1 MYVLSSEHFCTFT
14 GAGISTAAG
23 IPDFRSGAN
32 TVLATGA
39 GAWEKAAAI
48 QKARKAGTLKN
59 EPAAKGGV
67 KVGIAKAYPTKCHM
81 AMVALMEAG
90 LLKHAI
96 SQNCDGL
103 HRRSG
108 IPAEKLTEV
117 HGNTN
122 LEVCIKCGKEYMRDF
137 RVRTAKHVHE
147 HKTGRKCD
155 DSRCGG
161 DLKDTII
168 NFNENL
174 DPVILERGELN
185 GQSADLMLA
194 MGSSLR
200 IYPAAG
206 MAKATAEQGG
216 KLVIVN
222 LQKTPLDAYADM
234 VIHGKTDEV
243 MEMLMKELNMVI
255 PQWKQSRWVKCA
267 IDTTKSGKETL
278 TVGGIDGNG
287 CAYDLFKGVSINGK
301 AMKTATLSESQMKA
315 GQTIPVKLQFQG
327 HYGETDLTLNVPRD
341 AMKASKSFLK
351 INIIWSP
358 YTKSWETAIAYDAFT
373 NQPLGPVQM
382 GEGVKM
388 VQPKAAALN
397 KQMAGMKI

>member
-1 MYVLSSEHFCTFT
+1 MADTAIKNEEEKKEYFDAPDVLAAKVQKLAGYVLSAEHFCTFT

-32 TVLATGA
+32 TCLATGA

-81 AMVALMEAG
+81 SLVALMEAG
-90 LLKHAI
+90 LLKHVI

-108 IPAEKLTEV
+108 IPAENLSEV

-122 LEVCIKCGKEYMRDF
+122 LEVCTKCKKEYMRDF
-137 RVRTAKHVHE
+137 RVRNAQHVHE

-155 DSRCGG
+155 DPSCRGA
-161 DLKDTII
+161 LKDTII

-174 DPVILERGELN
+174 DDEILERGELN

-206 MAKATAEQGG
+206 MAQATAEQGG

-222 LQKTPLDAYADM
+222 LQKTPLDPYADM
-234 VIHGKTDEV
+234 IIHAKIDDV
-243 MEMLMKELNMVI
+243 MTMLMAELGMEI

-267 IDTTKSGKETL
+267 LEVSKTGKETL
-278 TVGGIDGNG
+278 KVNGIDGNG
-287 CAYDLFKGVSINGK
+287 AAYDLFKGLSVNGTVGASAVLK
-301 AMKTATLSESQMKA
+301 EQQMVA
-315 GQTIPVKLQFQG
+315 GATIPVKLQFQG
-327 HYGETDLTLNVPRD
+327 HYGEKELTLAVPRD
-341 AMKASKSFLK
+341 ALKATKSFVK
-351 INIIWSP
+351 INIVWSP
-358 YTKSWETAIAYDAFT
+358 YTKQWETALAYDAYT
-373 NQPLGPVQM
+373 N
-382 GEGVKM
+382 
-388 VQPKAAALN
+388 
-397 KQMAGMKI
+397 